1 MTEKV
6 NKIVFNGHQ
15 FVQVLIVSGLRNYFS
30 NIDDPMLRYNNFET
44 KSKIWIA
51 SEYPVQRVLFPAVV
65 VGDITG
71 DPYYSPVIGRNQ
83 EMITYVTV
91 KSTDAKGVER
101 DMVVGI
107 QTHGL
112 ISVKATIKIGAYK
125 QAERR
130 LVKDEILKCVREEYL
145 RDFFEKN
152 GFTISDIKMGST
164 TLEKVG
170 PEYIYFDTI
179 SISGLSSWT
188 RSNTDLQVVSGINL
202 TDIDLK

>member
-1 MTEKV
+1 M
-6 NKIVFNGHQ
+6 NKIVFNGNK
-15 FVQVLIVSGLRNYFS
+15 FVQVLLVSGLRSYFS
-30 NIDDPMLRYNNFET
+30 NIDDPMLKYDNFET
-44 KSKIWIA
+44 KSKIWIS
-51 SEYPVQRVLFPAVV
+51 SEYPVQRVLFPAIV
-65 VGDITG
+65 VGEITG

-83 EMITYVTV
+83 EMITYIKAQQV
-91 KSTDAKGVER
+91 DDKGKKHDIVIG
-101 DMVVGI
+101 V

-130 LVKDEILKCVREEYL
+130 NVKDEILKCVREEYL

-152 GFTISDIKMGST
+152 GFTISDIKMGSA

-188 RSNTDLQVVSGINL
+188 RSNTDLQVVSGIEI